1 VFWARQFF
9 SATYSNAPAF
19 SLEMTFAVNDD
30 VLSRRDHG
38 GLDEPGQA
46 EADQD
51 VEDVAADGVGDG
63 HVAVTYKKI
72 RPDKLER
79 FLFNV

>member
-1 VFWARQFF
+1 
-9 SATYSNAPAF
+9 
-19 SLEMTFAVNDD
+19 MTFAVNDD